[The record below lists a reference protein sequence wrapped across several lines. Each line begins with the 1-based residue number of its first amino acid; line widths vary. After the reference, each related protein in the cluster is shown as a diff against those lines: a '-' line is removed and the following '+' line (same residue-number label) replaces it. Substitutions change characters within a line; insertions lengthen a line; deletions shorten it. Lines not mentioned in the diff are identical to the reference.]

1 MSLSSG
7 SSFLAAKEQRVRF
20 TGLWRHP
27 DFLKLWAGQT
37 ISAFGSLVSRFALPV
52 TAILVLG
59 ATPLQ
64 ITLLSVAELAPGLLV
79 SVFAGAWVDR
89 LRRRPILIAADL
101 GRALLLGSIPA
112 AALLGRLR
120 IEQLYL
126 VALLVSVLTVFFDV
140 AYRSYLPSLVRRE
153 ELLEG
158 NSKLQA
164 SNSVAEVAGFG
175 LAGVLVQ
182 ALTAPIAILADALS
196 FLVSAFSVAI
206 MRKPEPPSAPTG
218 EQTNAWR
225 EIGQGIRL
233 LLSNSALRTIA
244 ATTGTFNLF
253 RSMFGVVIMLYFLRE
268 LHLLPVVMGPL
279 FALGGVS
286 AFFGAVLAE
295 RLTRRWGVGRT
306 LIGSLLVSGFLSLLI
321 PLAAGPLLLVLVML
335 ALPQLLGDGAATI
348 YEINLV
354 SLVQAMTPDRFQGRI
369 NGSIRLMEWGAM
381 LAGTFVGGVL
391 GQTIGLRATLFLG
404 TIGGL
409 LSALWL
415 ICSPVRGQRAYPTL
429 PAETEA
435 ALTPGR

>member
-1 MSLSSG
+1 M
-7 SSFLAAKEQRVRF
+7 RF

-37 ISAFGSLVSRFALPV
+37 ISTFGSLVSRFALPV
-52 TAILVLG
+52 TAILILR

-79 SVFAGAWVDR
+79 SFFAGAWVDR

-101 GRALLLGSIPA
+101 GRAVLLGTIPG
-112 AALLGRLR
+112 AALLGILH

-126 VALLVSVLTVFFDV
+126 VALAVSILTVFFDV

-153 ELLEG
+153 EVLEG

-182 ALTAPIAILADALS
+182 ALTAPVAILTDALS
-196 FLVSAFSVAI
+196 FLVSAFSVVI
-206 MRKPEPPSAPTG
+206 IRKPEPPSAPAG
-218 EQTNAWR
+218 EQANAWR

-233 LLSNSALRTIA
+233 LLGNPVLRAIA

-253 RSMFGVVIMLYFLRE
+253 RSLFGVVIMLYFIRE
-268 LHLLPVVMGPL
+268 LHLEPVVMGPL

-286 AFFGAVLAE
+286 AFFGAVLAGWF
-295 RLTRRWGVGRT
+295 TRRWGVGRT
-306 LIGSLLVSGFLSLLI
+306 LIGGLLLGGFLSLLI
-321 PLAAGPLLLVLVML
+321 PLAGGPLLLVLVLL
-335 ALPQLLGDGAATI
+335 AIPQLFGDGADTI
-348 YEINLV
+348 YEINQL
-354 SLVQAMTPDRFQGRI
+354 SLTQTMIPDRLQGRM
-369 NGSIRLMEWGAM
+369 NASIRFIEWTAM
-381 LAGTFVGGVL
+381 LLGLLVGGLL
-391 GQTIGLRATLFLG
+391 GQTVGLRATLLVG
-404 TIGGL
+404 AIGGL

-415 ICSPVRGQRAYPTL
+415 VFSPVRKLCEYPAL
-429 PAETEA
+429 LAEPANMLAPAGSASTSMPMAE
-435 ALTPGR
+435 